1 VNTARDGQFSFL
13 NVPVGPTAVGVDV
26 NALPVD
32 FDPPAAAD
40 LVLELSRGE
49 TRRVALGLI
58 PLGGIQGRVI
68 QDANRN
74 GQADANEPG
83 IEGVLT
89 LDNGS
94 RSELAKKGAFRFDAV
109 RSGDHHVELLKES
122 LPDGAVVTGGTD
134 RDVSI
139 TREHPQND
147 LTYLVIVEK
156 RPEVRK
162 VFPPRIGANTP
173 GRGTSAPGTPA
184 RPAPPATAPGRS
196 SRSTVAAPASATDG
210 ELFTIQVAALNDSER
225 ARNIVEG
232 LKGSGFDAYLLE
244 PGDQRG
250 PYRVRV
256 GRFESRDVALKT
268 VNRLEALMGAK
279 AWLTTV
285 TAR

>member
-1 VNTARDGQFSFL
+1 
-13 NVPVGPTAVGVDV
+13 VGVDV

-32 FDPPAAAD
+32 FDPPATD

-49 TRRVALGLI
+49 TRRVAFALI
-58 PLGGIQGRVI
+58 PLGGIHGRVI
-68 QDANRN
+68 EDANRN

-83 IEGVLT
+83 IEAVLT
-89 LDNGS
+89 LDNGA

-109 RSGDHHVELLKES
+109 RSGGHHVELLKES

-139 TREHPQND
+139 TREHPQNE
-147 LTYLVIVEK
+147 LTYLVMVEK

-162 VFPPRIGANTP
+162 VFPPRVGATTP
-173 GRGTSAPGTPA
+173 GRGTSAPGTTSGS
-184 RPAPPATAPGRS
+184 RSSAPGTAPGRS
-196 SRSTVAAPASATDG
+196 SHSNVAGPTPAADG
-210 ELFTIQVAALNDSER
+210 HVFTIQVAALNDSER

-232 LKGSGFDAYLLE
+232 LKGSGFDAYLVE

-256 GRFESRDVALKT
+256 GRFESRDLALKT
-268 VNRLEALMGAK
+268 VNRLEGLIGAK